1 MNAVLTTSLPP
12 VLANRS
18 LCGLQRRRQIGSY
31 RLSSQGIDRFNHVLS
46 SLGRPL
52 ALDSDQIATA
62 ARLLEDAADGQDM
75 PACIEQRLQQA
86 EALSCMFQDQGWKPA
101 DEAIKPVRAVLAYL
115 QDAEDLIPD
124 WMPRVGRLDDAIVIE
139 TAWPQL
145 SGEMLSYL
153 DFRRLREI
161 ESGMADY
168 VDGNRRFGRKEW
180 ELARHA
186 EVALH
191 THYRRVRE
199 SSYVPASAA
208 LFRVH

>member
-12 VLANRS
+12 VLTNRS
-18 LCGLQRRRQIGSY
+18 LCGLHRRRQIGSY
-31 RLSSQGIDRFNHVLS
+31 RLSSLGIDRFNHVLS
-46 SLGRPL
+46 SLGRPQH
-52 ALDSDQIATA
+52 LDSDQIATA
-62 ARLLEDAADGQDM
+62 ARLLADATDGQDM
-75 PACIEQRLQQA
+75 PTCIEQRLQQA
-86 EALSCMFQDQGWKPA
+86 EALSSMFQDRGWKPA
-101 DEAIKPVRAVLAYL
+101 DQAFKPVRAVLAYL

-145 SGEMLSYL
+145 SGEVLSYL
-153 DFRRLREI
+153 DFRRLRQI

-186 EVALH
+186 ELALH